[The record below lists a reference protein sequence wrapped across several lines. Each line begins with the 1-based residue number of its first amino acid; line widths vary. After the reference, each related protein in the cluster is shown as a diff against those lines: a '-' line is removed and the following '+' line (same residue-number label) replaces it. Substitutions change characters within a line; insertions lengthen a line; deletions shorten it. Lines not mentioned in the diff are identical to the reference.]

1 MSSNLKNLSSSELT
15 DPHLIDREKG
25 DYCTRRLDGVS
36 VFVDLIVFVLTFPWD
51 QTGFV
56 LFM

>member
-1 MSSNLKNLSSSELT
+1 
-15 DPHLIDREKG
+15 LIDREKG